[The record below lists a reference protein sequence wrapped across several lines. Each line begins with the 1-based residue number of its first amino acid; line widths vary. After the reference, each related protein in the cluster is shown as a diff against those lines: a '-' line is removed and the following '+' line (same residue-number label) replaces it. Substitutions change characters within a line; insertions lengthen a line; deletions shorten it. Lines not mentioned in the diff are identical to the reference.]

1 MALKKH
7 FGGIGR
13 VFKNQNYRY
22 YWVGGAT
29 SILGFW
35 LSKLALGLLTWQ
47 LTHSPLWLGVI
58 GFSATFPAAF
68 FAPFA
73 GAIAD
78 RYGLRK
84 IALFALAASAIISF
98 IIGIFTYFDV
108 MTIEFLTILVL
119 IQGVTLAFDL
129 RGIL

>member
-1 MALKKH
+1 MALKNI

-13 VFKNQNYRY
+13 VFKNKNYRY

-58 GFSATFPAAF
+58 GFSATFPTAIF
-68 FAPFA
+68 SPFS
-73 GAIAD
+73 GAMQ
-78 RYGLRK
+78 
-84 IALFALAASAIISF
+84 
-98 IIGIFTYFDV
+98 TV
-108 MTIEFLTILVL
+108 M
-119 IQGVTLAFDL
+119 DL
-129 RGIL
+129 EK